1 MITFYCQKKMRS
13 LIIQAIAF
21 LHDIK
26 QKFGKQK
33 IAICSWTV
41 QGWPGIPS
49 GNYREIPSWEIL

>member
-1 MITFYCQKKMRS
+1 MRS